1 MCVPYVHVQCVHAGC
16 VVGVNECVRV
26 CDMSILRVFRCV
38 HASTGCGVYVGYVCV
53 CIGCT
58 FSPLPWYWLGHPQF
72 LAP

>member
-1 MCVPYVHVQCVHAGC
+1 M
-16 VVGVNECVRV
+16 GVNECVRV
-26 CDMSILRVFRCV
+26 CDMSILRVFICV
-38 HASTGCGVYVGYVCV
+38 HASTGCGVYVGYVCM